1 MAGDNFRYG
10 VEQRLGVR
18 PDVDVTAAMLLS
30 EGDPC
35 ETSRFELDPSDVETP
50 TPALCGSPVIVK
62 PVAHAEP
69 EELRNTVTLGLG
81 SSETLFE
88 VPDGWRLP
96 VDEPEQ
102 RQAVRGNGN
111 GDRGIFGKPVG
122 GGAGERHLTIL
133 SARPDVSGR
142 PFGQAEVARAELD
155 GLGRTRTARTVE
167 GHH

>member
-30 EGDPC
+30 EGNPC

-69 EELRNTVTLGLG
+69 EELRNPVTLGLA
-81 SSETLFE
+81 SRRTT
-88 VPDGWRLP
+88 R
-96 VDEPEQ
+96 
-102 RQAVRGNGN
+102 
-111 GDRGIFGKPVG
+111 
-122 GGAGERHLTIL
+122 
-133 SARPDVSGR
+133 SASGR
-142 PFGQAEVARAELD
+142 SRKRSGRSPKRVAGAL
-155 GLGRTRTARTVE
+155 GLIRRRRREFVSPARLRRFAKPRRPSSA
-167 GHH
+167 